1 MESLIDHIDQGQEVM
16 HIGVRSTLTASR
28 HHRHIITEQSRK
40 SLQDQATVGPHL
52 NCKLW
57 QEQGHSTLR
66 PDPMCLEMTTS
77 DFIPLQ
83 QSSENI

>member
-1 MESLIDHIDQGQEVM
+1 MR
-16 HIGVRSTLTASR
+16 IGVRSTLTASG
-28 HHRHIITEQSRK
+28 HHRHIITERSLK
-40 SLQDQATVGPHL
+40 SLQDQATAGPHL

-57 QEQGHSTLR
+57 QGQGHSTLH
-66 PDPMCLEMTTS
+66 PDPRCLEMTTG